1 MGIGILWCR
10 YDVIYHGILSQS
22 ECHGEKT
29 GVLRLK
35 SFFVNGVHA
44 LNYLYLTIS
53 VLRKLHFLSL
63 VTGQQ
68 RLFSLSEAGCAVSLR
83 LVWGH
88 HAILRMVMYWSSV
101 DD

>member
-1 MGIGILWCR
+1 MIATAK
-10 YDVIYHGILSQS
+10 
-22 ECHGEKT
+22 KT
-29 GVLRLK
+29 AMLRLQR
-35 SFFVNGVHA
+35 FFVKVFM
-44 LNYLYLTIS
+44 LYLYPFK
-53 VLRKLHFLSL
+53 VRKLHFLSL
-63 VTGQQ
+63 VTSQQ